1 MNETDLVRL
10 QHMLDA
16 AREALTFLDG
26 RTLDDL
32 KTDRMLVLALVKELE
47 IIGEAASKVSDEVR
61 VLATDIPW
69 PIIVGMRNRLIHAYF
84 DVSIE
89 IVWTTAT
96 SKLPELIKRLESLL
110 SLGVK
115 RGDRL
120 AKS

>member
-1 MNETDLVRL
+1 
-10 QHMLDA
+10 MLDA

-26 RTLDDL
+26 RTHDDL

-96 SKLPELIKRLESLL
+96 SKLPELVERLENLL
-110 SLGVK
+110 R
-115 RGDRL
+115 RGDGGARN
-120 AKS
+120 

>member
-1 MNETDLVRL
+1 
-10 QHMLDA
+10 MLDA
-16 AREALTFLDG
+16 AREAPTFLDG

-96 SKLPELIKRLESLL
+96 SKPPELVEHLENLL
-110 SLGVK
+110 R
-115 RGDRL
+115 RGDGGVR
-120 AKS
+120 S

>member
-69 PIIVGMRNRLIHAYF
+69 PVIVGMRNRLIHAYF

-89 IVWTTAT
+89 IIWTTAT
-96 SKLPELIKRLESLL
+96 SKLPELVERLENLL
-110 SLGVK
+110 R
-115 RGDRL
+115 RGDGGVRN
-120 AKS
+120 

>member
-96 SKLPELIKRLESLL
+96 SKLPELVERLENLL
-110 SLGVK
+110 RRGDGGVK
-115 RGDRL
+115 N
-120 AKS
+120 

>member
-1 MNETDLVRL
+1 
-10 QHMLDA
+10 MLDA

-96 SKLPELIKRLESLL
+96 SKLPELVERLENLL
-110 SLGVK
+110 RRGDGGVK
-115 RGDRL
+115 N
-120 AKS
+120 

>member
-1 MNETDLVRL
+1 MNDSDLVRL

-16 AREALTFLDG
+16 GREALSFLDG

-32 KTDRMLVLALVKELE
+32 KTDRMRALALVKELE
-47 IIGEAASKVSDEVR
+47 IIGEAASKVSEEVR
-61 VLATDIPW
+61 VLSTDIPW

-96 SKLPELIKRLESLL
+96 SKLPELIERRESLL
-110 SLGVK
+110 S
-115 RGDRL
+115 RL
-120 AKS
+120 E